1 MIKFKHLF
9 YFAVTSIFLYS
20 CGSDNGRNIVRFDH
34 EAQAVKDSDT
44 LVEFL
49 KTHYYKDDVDSI
61 KPLIKGKTALFT
73 DSRLKTETVNEYD
86 LDYTYYHFVKK
97 QGISTKK
104 NTTVVDS
111 VLTTYRL
118 SSLVTSDKLVKEQ
131 DLETPTWFN
140 AQQIAVRGWLYG
152 FTHFKGGVLKKQDN
166 APNLYEGAG
175 EGFFLVPSGL
185 SYRNDRKS
193 KLANKNLLYMV
204 KLHDIIEDTDHDL
217 DNVPS
222 IKEDVNGDGK
232 PWNDDSDNDRV
243 PNYLDNDDDGDGKLT
258 KEEVNK
264 RGGDP
269 LSNFSDATRP
279 SVPDFLNRF
288 IR

>member
-1 MIKFKHLF
+1 ML
-9 YFAVTSIFLYS
+9 
-20 CGSDNGRNIVRFDH
+20 
-34 EAQAVKDSDT
+34 
-44 LVEFL
+44 
-49 KTHYYKDDVDSI
+49 
-61 KPLIKGKTALFT
+61 
-73 DSRLKTETVNEYD
+73 
-86 LDYTYYHFVKK
+86 
-97 QGISTKK
+97 
-104 NTTVVDS
+104 
-111 VLTTYRL
+111 
-118 SSLVTSDKLVKEQ
+118 
-131 DLETPTWFN
+131 
-140 AQQIAVRGWLYG
+140 
-152 FTHFKGGVLKKQDN
+152 
-166 APNLYEGAG
+166 G

-264 RGGDP
+264 QGGDP